1 LVIKINN
8 PGIGPELHPFVQQ
21 LQQRYSGYKQIHIL
35 ADTLSYEEVLSL
47 YASCD
52 IYVSLH
58 RAEGLGLGLME
69 AMTLGKPV
77 IATAWSGNMTF
88 MNYTNSCPVN
98 YHLIP
103 VDARTSIY
111 RGLETTWADPDIEEA
126 AAWMARLADDP
137 DLRDQIGRKAANDMR
152 QWQDEACQG
161 KFIDELQAIWE
172 HQVFPHAES
181 ALRRIGEEWMATGR
195 QLISSEGG
203 KRAGW
208 VKQAYQRG
216 ELEVRRQWS
225 MWRPV
230 VSRLFHLAQK
240 TKIGRWIIM
249 KMRV

>member
-1 LVIKINN
+1 MPVVI
-8 PGIGPELHPFVQQ
+8 
-21 LQQRYSGYKQIHIL
+21 YMC
-35 ADTLSYEEVLSL
+35 L
-47 YASCD
+47 YTAPK
-52 IYVSLH
+52 
-58 RAEGLGLGLME
+58 GLGLGLME
-69 AMTLGKPV
+69 AMALGKPV

-103 VDARTSIY
+103 VDACTSIY
-111 RGLETTWADPDIEEA
+111 RKETQGLETTWADPDIEEA

-172 HQVFPHAES
+172 HQVFQHAEL
-181 ALRRIGEEWMATGR
+181 ALRRTGEEWMATGR
-195 QLISSEGG
+195 QLFSSEGG

-208 VKQAYQRG
+208 VNQAYQRG
-216 ELEVRRQWS
+216 ELKVRRQWS
-225 MWRPV
+225 IWRPV
-230 VSRLFHLAQK
+230 GSRLFHLAQK
-240 TKIGRWIIM
+240 TKIGGWIIM